1 MLGFRG
7 FVGCHYCYYCWVSIC
22 LRMEDGC
29 HVGYFSSLLLVLV
42 FLCSGCVLA
51 WFALV
56 VRSSNLDLNLDL
68 DLGY

>member
-1 MLGFRG
+1 
-7 FVGCHYCYYCWVSIC
+7 
-22 LRMEDGC
+22 MEDGC